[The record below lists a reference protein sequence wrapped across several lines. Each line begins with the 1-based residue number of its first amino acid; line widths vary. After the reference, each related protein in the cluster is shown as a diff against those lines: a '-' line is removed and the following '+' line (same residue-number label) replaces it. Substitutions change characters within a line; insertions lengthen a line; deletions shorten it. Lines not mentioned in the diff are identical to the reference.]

1 MPGNTLLA
9 RECMKV
15 LSPALL
21 VALRQQFLLDWG
33 GIHGV
38 PHWARVRAN
47 GLKLAA
53 LNGARTDVIEL
64 FAFLHDSRREN
75 DGTDKEHGLRA
86 AAFAMSLR
94 ASLIQIDDEGFDLL
108 VFAVTHHSDGLVEA
122 PTTVQTCWDADRL
135 DLGRIGKRPDPVRLC
150 TKHARDPAI
159 IEWAYK
165 RSLQKSYRKNT
176 EANTAM
182 LHTIAVSESA
192 SREFAEGLASYLK
205 RKLETPG
212 YVFTQEDKDHAKL
225 LIALT
230 TGRKA

>member
-1 MPGNTLLA
+1 
-9 RECMKV
+9 MKV

-21 VALRQQFLLDWG
+21 AALRQQFLLDWG

-47 GLKLAA
+47 GLKLAT

-75 DGTDKEHGLRA
+75 DGADKEHGLRA

-94 ASLIQIDDEGFDLL
+94 ASLIQIYDEGFDLL
-108 VFAVTHHSDGLVEA
+108 VFAITLHSKGLLEA
-122 PTTVQTCWDADRL
+122 PITVQTCWDADRL
-135 DLGRIGKRPDPVRLC
+135 DLGRIGRRPDPIRLC

-165 RSLQKSYRKNT
+165 RSLQKAYRKYT
-176 EANTAM
+176 EADTAV
-182 LHTIAVSESA
+182 LHAIAVSESA

-230 TGRKA
+230 TARKE